1 LIAAATPPVAALA
14 PFIAAVCY
22 IIQRVYLRTSRQVRL
37 MDLEAKAPLCTHF
50 LETLAGIT
58 TIRAFGWSAKYRQRS
73 DELLD
78 TSQVP
83 FYLLSAIQ
91 NWLKLVLELM
101 VAGIVT
107 VVVGVAV
114 ALRDKV
120 DAGFLGLALVGV
132 MDLGFTLSYFVTAWT
147 GLETSLS
154 AISRVRSFALD
165 TPKEEDETNEAIH
178 TAPDW
183 PIVGTVS
190 YHNFTASYS
199 AEGETVLKDVCLDIK
214 DGEKVGICGR
224 TGSGKSSLVASLFG
238 LLHQKSGSIEID
250 HVGTT
255 SVSLETLRSKIV
267 ALPQE
272 PFFLTNSSVRS
283 NMRPWIGYS
292 TRQVVSDELLIQ
304 ALEDVGLWRRLI
316 EICGEHDGS
325 VLDASMRDVEGSFSQ
340 GEKQLFCLARAT
352 VTEGKIVV
360 LDEAT
365 SRSVNALF
373 LYFPNPPSI
382 LWCLE
387 LS

>member
-1 LIAAATPPVAALA
+1 
-14 PFIAAVCY
+14 
-22 IIQRVYLRTSRQVRL
+22 

-58 TIRAFGWSAKYRQRS
+58 TIRAFGWSAKYCQRAH
-73 DELLD
+73 ELLN

-114 ALRDKV
+114 GLRDKV

-132 MDLGFTLSYFVTAWT
+132 MDLGFTLSYVVQAWT

-154 AISRVRSFALD
+154 AISRVRSFALN
-165 TPKEEDETNEAIH
+165 TPQEEHEASAAIQ
-178 TAPDW
+178 TTPDW
-183 PIVGTVS
+183 PTAGTVS
-190 YHNFTASYS
+190 YSNFTASYS
-199 AEGETVLKDVCLDIK
+199 PERGPVLKDICLDIR

-238 LLHQKSGSIEID
+238 LLHQKSGSIGIGG
-250 HVGTT
+250 VGTT
-255 SVSLETLRSKIV
+255 SISLETLRSKIV
-267 ALPQE
+267 SLPQE
-272 PFFLTNSSVRS
+272 TFFLADSSVRS
-283 NMRPWIGYS
+283 NIQPWIGQS
-292 TRQVVSDELLIQ
+292 ARQDVPDDILIQ
-304 ALEDVGLWRRLI
+304 ALEDVGLWARLI
-316 EICGEHDGS
+316 EICGDHEGS
-325 VLDASMRDVEGSFSQ
+325 VLDAPMRDVEGSFSQ
-340 GEKQLFCLARAT
+340 GEKQLFCLARAV

-365 SRSVNALF
+365 SRFVYPLSFSVSHGTWARANF
-373 LYFPNPPSI
+373 QQCRRCYG
-382 LWCLE
+382 
-387 LS
+387 

>member
-1 LIAAATPPVAALA
+1 
-14 PFIAAVCY
+14 
-22 IIQRVYLRTSRQVRL
+22 

-58 TIRAFGWSAKYRQRS
+58 TIRAFGWSAKYCQRS
-73 DELLD
+73 NELLD

-114 ALRDKV
+114 ALRDKI

-147 GLETSLS
+147 SLETSLS
-154 AISRVRSFALD
+154 AVSRVRSFMVN
-165 TPKEEDETNEAIH
+165 TPKEEEETNEAIH

-183 PIVGTVS
+183 PAVGTVS
-190 YHNFTASYS
+190 YRNYTASYS
-199 AEGETVLKDVCLDIK
+199 AEGETVLKDIYLNIK

-238 LLHQKSGSIEID
+238 LLHQHSGSIDID

-255 SVSLETLRSKIV
+255 SVSLGTLRSKIV

-272 PFFLTNSSVRS
+272 PFFLINSNVRN
-283 NMRPWIGYS
+283 NMRPWVGQS
-292 TRQVVSDELLIQ
+292 TRQIVGDEILVQ

-316 EICGEHDGS
+316 EICGDREGS
-325 VLDASMRDVEGSFSQ
+325 VLDADMRDVEGSFSQ
-340 GEKQLFCLARAT
+340 GEKQLFCLARAMI
-352 VTEGKIVV
+352 TEGKIVV

-365 SRSVNALF
+365 SRSVTPL
-373 LYFPNPPSI
+373 PSI
-382 LWCLE
+382 FSLVRGI
-387 LS
+387 

>member
-1 LIAAATPPVAALA
+1 
-14 PFIAAVCY
+14 
-22 IIQRVYLRTSRQVRL
+22 

-58 TIRAFGWSAKYRQRS
+58 TIRAFGWATKYHQRAT
-73 DELLD
+73 ELLD

-83 FYLLSAIQ
+83 FYLLFAIQ

-114 ALRDKV
+114 VLRDKI
-120 DAGFLGLALVGV
+120 DAGYLGLALVGV

-154 AISRVRSFALD
+154 AISRVRSFAVD
-165 TPKEEDETNEAIH
+165 TPKEEIGSNDAIH
-178 TAPDW
+178 VASEW
-183 PIVGTVS
+183 PTMGTVS

-199 AEGETVLKDVCLDIK
+199 AEGEPVLKDICLNIK
-214 DGEKVGICGR
+214 DGEKIGICGR

-250 HVGTT
+250 CLTTT
-255 SVSLETLRSKIV
+255 SLSLEGLRSKIV

-272 PFFLTNSSVRS
+272 PFFLSNSSVRS
-283 NMRPWIGYS
+283 NMRPWIGQT
-292 TRQVVSDELLIQ
+292 TRQLVEDYVLVQ
-304 ALEDVGLWRRLI
+304 ALEDVGLWRRLN
-316 EICGEHDGS
+316 EICGDHEVS
-325 VLDASMRDVEGSFSQ
+325 VLDAAMQDVEGSFSQ
-340 GEKQLFCLARAT
+340 GEKQLFCLARAM
-352 VTEGKIVV
+352 VTEGRIVV

-365 SRSVNALF
+365 SKSVTPTLTR
-373 LYFPNPPSI
+373 PSAFKRY
-382 LWCLE
+382 
-387 LS
+387 